1 MSGVFIRRF
10 IMAGDFDAA
19 YKQIFGRLN
28 TRKKFT
34 IQKIEENEITIAQD
48 EEICGEK
55 EPKIFNFDSVKEL
68 ENFVTQE
75 NQTERDIVQQLAGN
89 EMPFR

>member
-1 MSGVFIRRF
+1 MPEEFESI
-10 IMAGDFDAA
+10 
-19 YKQIFGRLN
+19 YKKLFAKLK

-34 IQKIEENEITIAQD
+34 IQKIEGNKIVIEQD

-55 EPKIFNFDSVKEL
+55 EPKIFNFESAKEL
-68 ENFVTQE
+68 EKFMEEE
-75 NQTERDIVQQLAGN
+75 NQFERAIVQQLSGN

>member
-1 MSGVFIRRF
+1 
-10 IMAGDFDAA
+10 MAEEFEVV
-19 YKQIFGRLN
+19 YKQFFSRLN

-34 IQKIEENEITIAQD
+34 IKSIEGSKIIIEQD

-55 EPKIFNFDSVKEL
+55 EPKVFEFDSAKEL
-68 ENFVTQE
+68 ESFVTSE
-75 NQTERDIVQQLAGN
+75 NQTERDIVQQLSGN

>member
-1 MSGVFIRRF
+1 
-10 IMAGDFDAA
+10 MADEFDTV
-19 YKQIFGRLN
+19 YKQMFSRLN

-34 IQKIEENEITIAQD
+34 IKIIEGSKITIEQD

-55 EPKIFNFDSVKEL
+55 EPKVFEFDSPKEL
-68 ENFVTQE
+68 ENFVTSE
-75 NQTERDIVQQLAGN
+75 NQTERDIVQQLSGN

>member
-1 MSGVFIRRF
+1 
-10 IMAGDFDAA
+10 MAEEFEAV
-19 YKQIFGRLN
+19 YKQLFSRLN

-34 IQKIEENEITIAQD
+34 IRSVEGSHIIIEQD

-55 EPKIFNFDSVKEL
+55 EPKVFEFDSPKDV
-68 ENFVTQE
+68 ENFVTSE
-75 NQTERDIVQQLAGN
+75 NQTERDIVQQLSGN

>member
-1 MSGVFIRRF
+1 MTEEIESK
-10 IMAGDFDAA
+10 
-19 YKQIFGRLN
+19 YKQIFAKLK

-34 IQKIEENEITIAQD
+34 IQKIEGKNITIEQD

-55 EPKIFNFDSVKEL
+55 EPKIFNFESAKEL
-68 ENFVTQE
+68 EKFMEEE
-75 NQTERDIVQQLAGN
+75 NQVERAIVQQLSGN

>member
-1 MSGVFIRRF
+1 
-10 IMAGDFDAA
+10 MASEFDAM
-19 YKQIFGRLN
+19 YRDIFSRLN

-34 IQKIEENEITIAQD
+34 IKTIEDSTITIEQD

-55 EPKIFNFDSVKEL
+55 EPKVFVFESAKDL
-68 ENFVTQE
+68 EAFVTGE
-75 NQTERDIVQQLAGN
+75 NQQERDIVQQLAGN

>member
-1 MSGVFIRRF
+1 
-10 IMAGDFDAA
+10 MAEEFEVV
-19 YKQIFGRLN
+19 YKQFFSRLN

-34 IQKIEENEITIAQD
+34 IKSIEGTKIIIEQD

-55 EPKIFNFDSVKEL
+55 EPKVFEFDSQKEL
-68 ENFVTQE
+68 ENFVTSE
-75 NQTERDIVQQLAGN
+75 NQTERDIVQQLSGN

>member
-1 MSGVFIRRF
+1 
-10 IMAGDFDAA
+10 MAEEFEVM
-19 YKQIFGRLN
+19 YKQFFSRLN

-34 IQKIEENEITIAQD
+34 IRSIEGSKIIIEQD

-55 EPKIFNFDSVKEL
+55 EPKIFEFDSPKDL
-68 ENFVTQE
+68 ENFVTGE
-75 NQTERDIVQQLAGN
+75 NQTERDIVQQLSGN

>member
-1 MSGVFIRRF
+1 MPEEFEVV
-10 IMAGDFDAA
+10 
-19 YKQIFGRLN
+19 YKQFFSRLN

-34 IQKIEENEITIAQD
+34 IKSIEGTKIIIEQD

-55 EPKIFNFDSVKEL
+55 EPKIFEFDSQKEL
-68 ENFVTQE
+68 ESFVTSE
-75 NQTERDIVQQLAGN
+75 NQTERDIVQQLSGN

>member
-1 MSGVFIRRF
+1 
-10 IMAGDFDAA
+10 MAEEFEAV
-19 YKQIFGRLN
+19 YKQLFSRLN

-34 IQKIEENEITIAQD
+34 IRSVEGSHIIIEQD

-55 EPKIFNFDSVKEL
+55 EPKVFEFDSPKDL
-68 ENFVTQE
+68 ENFVTSE
-75 NQTERDIVQQLAGN
+75 NQTERDIVQQLSGN

>member
-1 MSGVFIRRF
+1 
-10 IMAGDFDAA
+10 MASEFDAM
-19 YKQIFGRLN
+19 YKDIFSRLN

-34 IQKIEENEITIAQD
+34 IKTIEDSTVTIEQD

-55 EPKIFNFDSVKEL
+55 EPKVFVFESAKDL
-68 ENFVTQE
+68 EAFVTGE
-75 NQTERDIVQQLAGN
+75 NQQERDIVQQLAGN

>member
-1 MSGVFIRRF
+1 
-10 IMAGDFDAA
+10 MAGEYDAM
-19 YKQIFGRLN
+19 YKDIFSRLN

-34 IQKIEENEITIAQD
+34 IKIIEDSKITIEQD

-55 EPKIFNFDSVKEL
+55 EPKVFIFDSAKDL
-68 ENFVTQE
+68 EVFVTAE
-75 NQTERDIVQQLAGN
+75 NQQERDIVQQLAGN

>member
-1 MSGVFIRRF
+1 
-10 IMAGDFDAA
+10 MAEEFEVV
-19 YKQIFGRLN
+19 YKQFFSRLN

-34 IQKIEENEITIAQD
+34 IKSIEGTKIIIEQD

-55 EPKIFNFDSVKEL
+55 EPKIFEFDSAKEL
-68 ENFVTQE
+68 ESFVTSE
-75 NQTERDIVQQLAGN
+75 NQTERDIVQQLSGN

>member
-1 MSGVFIRRF
+1 MSPAFTRRF
-10 IMAGDFDAA
+10 IMAENFEVE

-28 TRKKFT
+28 TRKKFS
-34 IQKIEENEITIAQD
+34 IQKIEGNKITIEQD

-55 EPKIFNFDSVKEL
+55 EPKIFNFDSAKDFES
-68 ENFVTQE
+68 FVTGE

>member
-1 MSGVFIRRF
+1 
-10 IMAGDFDAA
+10 MAEEFEVM
-19 YKQIFGRLN
+19 YKQFFSRLN

-34 IQKIEENEITIAQD
+34 IRSIEGSKIIIEQD

-55 EPKIFNFDSVKEL
+55 EPKIFEFDSPKDL
-68 ENFVTQE
+68 ENFVTSE
-75 NQTERDIVQQLAGN
+75 NQTERDIVQQLSGN

>member
-1 MSGVFIRRF
+1 
-10 IMAGDFDAA
+10 MAEEFEVV
-19 YKQIFGRLN
+19 YKQFFSRLN

-34 IQKIEENEITIAQD
+34 ISSIKGSKIIIEQD

-55 EPKIFNFDSVKEL
+55 EPKVFEFDSQKEL
-68 ENFVTQE
+68 ENFVTSE
-75 NQTERDIVQQLAGN
+75 NQTERDIVQQLSGN

>member
-1 MSGVFIRRF
+1 
-10 IMAGDFDAA
+10 MAGEYDAM
-19 YKQIFGRLN
+19 YKDIFSRLN

-34 IQKIEENEITIAQD
+34 IKVIEESKITIEQD

-55 EPKIFNFDSVKEL
+55 EPKVFIFDSAKDL
-68 ENFVTQE
+68 EVFVTAE
-75 NQTERDIVQQLAGN
+75 NQQERDIVQQLAGN

>member
-1 MSGVFIRRF
+1 
-10 IMAGDFDAA
+10 MAEEFEVV
-19 YKQIFGRLN
+19 YKQFFSRLN

-34 IQKIEENEITIAQD
+34 IKSIEGSKIIIEQD

-55 EPKIFNFDSVKEL
+55 EPKIFEFDSQKEL
-68 ENFVTQE
+68 ESFVTSE
-75 NQTERDIVQQLAGN
+75 NQTERDIVQQLSGN